1 MTSEDRLDFL
11 KPLLQVYRL
20 SGRLASRN
28 LNRQNTISWS
38 NDLDINDDLP
48 QNTQKQKQDL
58 DPMSIE
64 ELNEYITELAEE
76 IERVRAEIA
85 KKEAHRSGVEAL
97 FKN

>member
-1 MTSEDRLDFL
+1 MD
-11 KPLLQVYRL
+11 
-20 SGRLASRN
+20 N
-28 LNRQNTISWS
+28 
-38 NDLDINDDLP
+38 NDDLP
-48 QNTQKQKQDL
+48 QNIQKPKQDL

-97 FKN
+97 FKS

>member
-1 MTSEDRLDFL
+1 MKKDRI
-11 KPLLQVYRL
+11 
-20 SGRLASRN
+20 G
-28 LNRQNTISWS
+28 WS

-48 QNTQKQKQDL
+48 QNIQKPKQDL

-64 ELNEYITELAEE
+64 ELNGYITELVEE